1 VCRAYKTQNT
11 ICAIMQK
18 FYAILFC
25 FFELYRIY
33 IYTTKKKA
41 LIFKKMSE
49 LNFEIKG
56 EFEMMIII
64 PEKGIM
70 LN

>member
-1 VCRAYKTQNT
+1 MRNHAKISRNFV
-11 ICAIMQK
+11 K
-18 FYAILFC
+18 FLQTLMNI
-25 FFELYRIY
+25 YRIY

-41 LIFKKMSE
+41 LNVFKKMRE

-56 EFEMMIII
+56 EFEMMIVI